1 MLQEIRGLDA
11 AGLEESSGEKQLTG
25 RRTGKPLFLRASPRY
40 HERAIMKKIALGI
53 SSCLLGNQVRYDG
66 GHKLDHYLV
75 DTLGQYVDWVP
86 VCPEVECGLP
96 IPREAMHLVG
106 DPGDPRLVT
115 LRSNVDH
122 TDRMKKWAKKKV
134 VELEREELC
143 GFVFKS
149 RSPSSGM
156 RGVKIYTKEG
166 MPNATGS
173 GIFAHA
179 FMKRFPL
186 LPVEDDGRMH
196 DPGLRENFIERV
208 FVYRRWQGYIGDD
221 GSLGGLVR
229 FHTDH
234 KYLVM
239 AHSQKHYREL
249 GVMVAAGKSARR
261 GKLHTDYLGTLMEGL
276 QLLATPKKNTNVLQH
291 MAGYFKERLS
301 AEEKKELQDV
311 IVSYH
316 DGLVPLI
323 VPVTL
328 LKHYVRKYNEE
339 YLSRQIYLT
348 PHPLEL
354 MLRNHV

>member
-1 MLQEIRGLDA
+1 MN
-11 AGLEESSGEKQLTG
+11 
-25 RRTGKPLFLRASPRY
+25 
-40 HERAIMKKIALGI
+40 KITLGI
-53 SSCLLGNQVRYDG
+53 SSCLLGNNVRYDG
-66 GHKLDHYLV
+66 GHKLDHFLV

-106 DPGDPRLVT
+106 DPEDPRLVT
-115 LRSNVDH
+115 IRTGVDH
-122 TDRMKKWAKKKV
+122 TARMKRWAKKRTT
-134 VELEREELC
+134 ELEKEELC

-156 RGVKIYTKEG
+156 RGVKIYTDAG
-166 MPNATGS
+166 MPNTTGS

-186 LPVEDDGRMH
+186 LPVEDEGRMH

-208 FVYRRWQGYIGDD
+208 FVYRWWQEYIRND
-221 GSLGGLVR
+221 GSLGGLVA

-239 AHSQKHYREL
+239 AHSQKHYMAL
-249 GVMVAAGKSARR
+249 GKMVAAGKSARR
-261 GKLHTDYLGTLMEGL
+261 DRLHADYLETLMEGL

-291 MAGYFKERLS
+291 MAGYFKDKIS
-301 AEEKKELQDV
+301 AEEKKELLEV

-323 VPVTL
+323 VPITL
-328 LKHYVRKYNEE
+328 LKHYVRKYKEA
-339 YLSRQIYLT
+339 YLSRQVYLN